1 MHTWIQYHSE
11 STSNQCSQI
20 SISIVWRCDLFPMLM
35 PPISPKRKRD
45 SLNVSEFLWFC
56 KSLAKIKEKKN
67 YELQFFFNAPIYRE
81 PKFQRVKWTNSKWAN
96 QMHIYY
102 SFSAE
107 ITLLVDFYFIP
118 VHFISIFISMLCMP
132 IGRARLL
139 HECEHK
145 TRSRSR
151 AIWNCA
157 CPLIV
162 CMRYCVVL
170 WKLDA
175 HQPVKP
181 PFSTALNKTMRFIR
195 SRSEVKCCAVLFALL
210 HTSHLRLRHFSIFY
224 SRFRCTFA
232 VCAFLLNESISI
244 HCRLVLLICIAFT
257 ALVCSH
263 NLCAE
268 YTHTAFMLLLTDQH
282 FLIQTTW
289 NIRKKGANR

>member
-1 MHTWIQYHSE
+1 MIIYTYKCTPESNITASLPAINALRLAYRSYDAVISSQYSCRQFRQNE
-11 STSNQCSQI
+11 KEI
-20 SISIVWRCDLFPMLM
+20 RLM
-35 PPISPKRKRD
+35 CLSFFD
-45 SLNVSEFLWFC
+45 F
-56 KSLAKIKEKKN
+56 
-67 YELQFFFNAPIYRE
+67 ELQFFFNAPIYRE

-195 SRSEVKCCAVLFALL
+195 SGSEVKCCAVLFALL

>member
-1 MHTWIQYHSE
+1 MIIYTYKCTPESNITSSLPAINALRLAYRSYDAVISSQYSCRQFRQNE
-11 STSNQCSQI
+11 KEI
-20 SISIVWRCDLFPMLM
+20 RLM
-35 PPISPKRKRD
+35 CLSFFD
-45 SLNVSEFLWFC
+45 F
-56 KSLAKIKEKKN
+56 
-67 YELQFFFNAPIYRE
+67 ELQFFFNAPIYRE

-195 SRSEVKCCAVLFALL
+195 SGSEVKCCAVLFALL

-244 HCRLVLLICIAFT
+244 YCRLVLLICIAFT
-257 ALVCSH
+257 ALVYSH